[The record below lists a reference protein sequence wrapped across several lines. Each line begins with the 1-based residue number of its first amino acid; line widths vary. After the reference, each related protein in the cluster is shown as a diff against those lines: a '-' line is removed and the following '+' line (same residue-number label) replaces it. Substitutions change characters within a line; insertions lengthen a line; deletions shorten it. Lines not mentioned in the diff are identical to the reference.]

1 MVQRHRIMSAWFEQA
16 RKSRSIPWLATLLA
30 ILFTLSLAIHLPAL
44 SAFDLRVTLKLQ
56 HEHTTALT
64 HLAIAFTFLG
74 NATTLMG
81 IGVCAALVFFTY
93 KRPRAAMVLVGSF
106 VWAPIN
112 VLFKDII
119 DRPRPSAEAV
129 KVLLPAVGLS
139 FPSGHAMGSTTF
151 YGMLAYMAWVVIPVR
166 KVRFFTT
173 ALFIG
178 IILCISWSRI
188 YLGDHWFSDV
198 FGGWTA
204 GLFLVIIFA
213 QIYKKVGA
221 GELGH
226 TTPVEVP
233 DS

>member
-1 MVQRHRIMSAWFEQA
+1 MVEHNHNLLAWFEQA
-16 RKSRSIPWLATLLA
+16 RKSRSIAGLTVLLA

-44 SAFDLRVTLKLQ
+44 STLDLRITLYLQ

-74 NATTLMG
+74 NVATLAG
-81 IGVCAALVFFTY
+81 IGLCGVVVFLIY
-93 KRPRAAMVLVGSF
+93 KRPRAAMLTVGSF

-119 DRPRPSAEAV
+119 DRPRPTAQAV

-139 FPSGHAMGSTTF
+139 FPSGHAMGSTAF
-151 YGMLAYMAWVVIPVR
+151 YGTLAYLAWAAIPLR
-166 KVRFFTT
+166 NTRLFTT
-173 ALFIG
+173 TLFVG

-213 QIYKKVGA
+213 EIYKKIGVK
-221 GELGH
+221 ELAPPPPAQIPG
-226 TTPVEVP
+226 
-233 DS
+233 S